1 MPGGDRTGPWGAGPR
16 TGRAMG
22 YCSGY
27 SVPGYMNP
35 GPGWG
40 RGFGRG
46 YGMGRG
52 GGRGWGR
59 WGGTGFWGMPSY
71 PYNPSVSYAPPTM
84 AGSFSAD
91 EEKAALEE
99 QAKFMRDQL
108 NQIQNRLEEL
118 AKEKKT
124 QK

>member
-1 MPGGDRTGPWGAGPR
+1 MPRGDRTGPWGAGPR

-46 YGMGRG
+46 FGMGRG

-59 WGGTGFWGMPSY
+59 WAGFGNWEGY
-71 PYNPSVSYAPPTM
+71 PYASGPAPYIPPADT
-84 AGSFSAD
+84 AGFTAA
-91 EEKAALEE
+91 EEKSILEE
-99 QAKFMRDQL
+99 QAKYIQDQL
-108 NQIQNRLEEL
+108 NQIQSRLDDL
-118 AKEKKT
+118 NKQKKE